1 MDFTKG
7 WWHPPVNP
15 QTVLES
21 ETSQIQRVLALTP
34 LVSITDHDTIE
45 AGLELQREH
54 PCELVPVSFEWTVP
68 FHSGFFHLGVH
79 NLRPESVSAL
89 VAALSAYTRHP
100 DGTCLSDLLETL
112 HGDRD
117 TLVVLNH
124 PLWDLAGI
132 GSRDHITLLRRFLLA
147 HGALIHALEL
157 NGYRSWRENSG
168 VKTLAEGYPFPLI
181 SGGDRHG
188 CAPNSLLNLTTA
200 TSFGAFVREVRE
212 GRQSVVLVM
221 PEYRTELVARKL
233 AVAADAIRWY
243 PSYPLGQQRWIDR
256 VSYERHGVVHP
267 LSHHWPEG
275 GPRWVRCAIRAFQ
288 LGASAPLL
296 PLLRA
301 TVHLAGAASSDHGS
315 PASLMEA
322 SISSRAS
329 YSTPPR

>member
-1 MDFTKG
+1 
-7 WWHPPVNP
+7 
-15 QTVLES
+15 
-21 ETSQIQRVLALTP
+21 
-34 LVSITDHDTIE
+34 
-45 AGLELQREH
+45 
-54 PCELVPVSFEWTVP
+54 
-68 FHSGFFHLGVH
+68 
-79 NLRPESVSAL
+79 
-89 VAALSAYTRHP
+89 
-100 DGTCLSDLLETL
+100 
-112 HGDRD
+112 
-117 TLVVLNH
+117 
-124 PLWDLAGI
+124 
-132 GSRDHITLLRRFLLA
+132 
-147 HGALIHALEL
+147 
-157 NGYRSWRENSG
+157 
-168 VKTLAEGYPFPLI
+168 
-181 SGGDRHG
+181 
-188 CAPNSLLNLTTA
+188 
-200 TSFGAFVREVRE
+200 VRE

-322 SISSRAS
+322 SIGSRAS